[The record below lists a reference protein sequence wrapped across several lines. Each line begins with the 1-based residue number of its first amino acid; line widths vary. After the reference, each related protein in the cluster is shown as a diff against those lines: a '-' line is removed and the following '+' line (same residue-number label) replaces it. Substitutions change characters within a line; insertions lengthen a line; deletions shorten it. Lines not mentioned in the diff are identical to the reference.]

1 MRTRECSA
9 FYLGSLHDDD
19 ISTSAV
25 SAYASKGG
33 SKWYIIDDEDVT
45 GAGKDDGEQDE

>member
-9 FYLGSLHDDD
+9 FCLGLLNDGDR
-19 ISTSAV
+19 STSTV

-33 SKWYIIDDEDVT
+33 SKWYIIDYEDVT
-45 GAGKDDGEQDE
+45 SAGNDDGEQDE

>member
-9 FYLGSLHDDD
+9 FYLGLLYGDDK
-19 ISTSAV
+19 STSAV

-33 SKWYIIDDEDVT
+33 SKWHIIEDEDVT